1 MANPGVKTGDCLIW
15 MYFKMK
21 LTRRNILKL
30 SGLSCASAAVAGAV
44 RAEGVGAPMSTPS
57 LPFAL
62 TTPMHVDQAALRVRD
77 LASMTA
83 YYTKVLGLKEISRE
97 NGKVILGAGNAP
109 LLTLEHM
116 PSADF
121 ESQTAA
127 GLFHIA
133 YLMPTRKDLARW
145 LVHAAMNQVP
155 FTGFADH
162 NVSEAIYLNDPEGNG
177 IEVYSDR
184 PKDSW
189 LWLGNSVTMG
199 TEQLDI
205 NNLVSL
211 TDTSRDDYMVAPSN
225 LRIGHMHL
233 RVGDV
238 AEGRKFYETTIG
250 MQLTRGER
258 ADAAFLSSGRYH
270 HHVALNTWNSR
281 GAGKRDTSQTGLDWF
296 SLTVSD
302 KAELK
307 RQQERLGAGGYV
319 VSPVSGGIEAVDPW
333 GTKLR
338 LIGA

>member
-1 MANPGVKTGDCLIW
+1 
-15 MYFKMK
+15 MK
-21 LTRRNILKL
+21 LTRRHILKL
-30 SGLSCASAAVAGAV
+30 SGLTCASAAVADAV
-44 RAEGVGAPMSTPS
+44 RAEGAAHSGKVE

-62 TTPMHVDQAALRVRD
+62 TTPMHVDQASLKVRD
-77 LASMTA
+77 LDAMVAFYGS
-83 YYTKVLGLKEISRE
+83 VLGLQQISRE
-97 NGKVILGAGNAP
+97 GGKVVLGAGKAP
-109 LLTLEHM
+109 LLTLVHT
-116 PSADF
+116 PSAEI
-121 ESQTAA
+121 ESQRAA

-155 FTGFADH
+155 LTGVADH

-184 PKDSW
+184 PEDSW

-205 NNLVSL
+205 DNLVSL
-211 TDTSRDDYMVAPSN
+211 TDTRRDDYATAPET

-238 AEGRKFYETTIG
+238 TEGRKFYEATIG
-250 MQLTRGER
+250 LQATRPDR
-258 ADAAFLSSGRYH
+258 PDASFLSSGRYH
-270 HHVALNTWNSR
+270 HHVAMNVWNSQ
-281 GAGKRDTSQTGLDWF
+281 GAGKRDATQTGLDWF

-302 KAELK
+302 AAELAK
-307 RQQERLGAGGYV
+307 QEERLRAGGYA
-319 VSPVSGGIEAVDPW
+319 VSSVAGGIEAIDPW

-338 LIGA
+338 LLGV

>member
-1 MANPGVKTGDCLIW
+1 
-15 MYFKMK
+15 
-21 LTRRNILKL
+21 
-30 SGLSCASAAVAGAV
+30 
-44 RAEGVGAPMSTPS
+44 MSTPA

-77 LASMTA
+77 LSAMTA
-83 YYTKVLGLKEISRE
+83 YYTKVLGLKEIARE
-97 NGKVILGAGNAP
+97 NGKVVLGAGNAP
-109 LLTLEHM
+109 LLTLEHV
-116 PSADF
+116 PSAEY

-145 LVHAAMNQVP
+145 LVHAAMNQVQ

-184 PKDSW
+184 PKESW
-189 LWLGNSVTMG
+189 LWLGNTVTMG
-199 TEQLDI
+199 TEQLDVD
-205 NNLVSL
+205 NLVSL
-211 TDTSRDDYMVAPSN
+211 TDTRRDDYIVAPSA

-238 AEGRKFYETTIG
+238 AEGRKFYESAVG
-250 MQLTRGER
+250 MQSTLRER
-258 ADAAFLSSGRYH
+258 DNAAFLSSGRYH

-281 GAGKRDTSQTGLDWF
+281 GAGKRDISQTGLDWF

-302 KAELK
+302 KDELK
-307 RQQERLGAGGYV
+307 RQQERLTAGGFAI
-319 VSPVSGGIEAVDPW
+319 SSINGGLEAVDPW

-338 LIGA
+338 LMSV